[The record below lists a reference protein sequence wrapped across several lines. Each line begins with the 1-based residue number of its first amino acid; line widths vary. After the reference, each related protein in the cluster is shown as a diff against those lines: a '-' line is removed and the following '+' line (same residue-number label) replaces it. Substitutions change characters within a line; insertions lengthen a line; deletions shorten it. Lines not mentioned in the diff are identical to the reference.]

1 MTHAHA
7 PALKTRTMIVA
18 SLGWRVSRVGG
29 FSEGKSHV
37 VDMAD
42 MPLLRV
48 LGGIGALLAAS
59 LAGTFLLDL
68 KPQKKMVL
76 FRIQIFLLFFLVICL
91 VTRFVWVRLMI
102 LIPFRRTN
110 SKVLFLVHWLS
121 YGVFVTFVA
130 LAFFSIP
137 IGRLFIGVEP
147 YFITK
152 MAFTCLG
159 LLILLFFNLC
169 VLSVVF
175 IVLRFCKIFVPDADF
190 WKSFLAIGISVILC
204 VHGFIVA
211 SNGPYVKR
219 VTIPMLK
226 LPKSLD
232 RITILHLSDLHIGP
246 MVGLSDVSRVV
257 EMVSEIHPDVV
268 VITGDLVDS
277 TVQKLKQS
285 IFPLKKLRAKYGAFF
300 VTGDNHR
307 INK

>member
-1 MTHAHA
+1 
-7 PALKTRTMIVA
+7 
-18 SLGWRVSRVGG
+18 
-29 FSEGKSHV
+29 
-37 VDMAD
+37 MAD
-42 MPLLRV
+42 MRMLRV
-48 LGGIGALLAAS
+48 LGGFVALLAAS

-76 FRIQIFLLFFLVICL
+76 FRIQIFLLFFLVMCL

-102 LIPFRRTN
+102 LLPFRRTS

-137 IGRLFIGVEP
+137 IGRFFVGVEP

-169 VLSVVF
+169 VLSVIFF
-175 IVLRFCKIFVPDADF
+175 ILRFCKIFVSDADF

-204 VHGFIVA
+204 IHGFIVA
-211 SNGPYVKR
+211 SEGPYITR
-219 VTIPMLK
+219 VTIPISK

-232 RITILHLSDLHIGP
+232 RTTILHLSDLHIGP
-246 MVGLSDVSRVV
+246 MVGLSGVSRVV
-257 EMVSEIHPDVV
+257 AMISEIHPDIV

-285 IFPLKKLRAKYGAFF
+285 IFPLKKLRSKYGTFF
-300 VTGDNHR
+300 VTGDNCR
-307 INK
+307 VN